1 MSRELKFKDGKDH
14 IVDLK
19 SAEISAKADGHYS
32 YFRDEKT
39 KVIGFVDNKVFNL
52 DKSKLKNDAFSL
64 SLIPVNCRH
73 TVALL
78 ESQVQGVKVST
89 ITDFIKKKY
98 PDYRVVETLRE
109 FNILLNEEIKKPKEE
124 MISSEES

>member
-19 SAEISAKADGHYS
+19 TAEISAKADGHYS

-52 DKSKLKNDAFSL
+52 DKSKIKNDAFSL

-73 TVALL
+73 SVSVLD
-78 ESQVQGVKVST
+78 SQVNAEKVST
-89 ITDFIKKKY
+89 ISEFIAKKY
-98 PDYRVVETLRE
+98 PDYKIAETLSE
-109 FNILLNEEIKKPKEE
+109 FNTLLNQEVKKTKEE
-124 MISSEES
+124 TISIEET